1 MKIIIS
7 TDEKVINVNGDLAN
21 LAPAAA
27 SSMPATDP
35 NWRVI
40 RSEDRGGAMI
50 EVKDGSP
57 IRLSGQEADDL
68 LAPFFSAHA
77 SETARLTALEAPTL
91 YKRLRQ
97 AAYPPVGDQL
107 DVILKQFEKLRADG
121 TTMLTEMDDLLA
133 AWLQVKADYPES
145 K

>member
-7 TDEKVINVNGDLAN
+7 TDEKVINVNSSLVDLD
-21 LAPAAA
+21 APAAI
-27 SSMPATDP
+27 SMPATDP

-40 RSEDRGGAMI
+40 RSEGPGGAMI

-57 IRLSGQEADDL
+57 IRLTGQEADDL

-77 SETARLTALEAPTL
+77 SETDRLDALEAPTL

-97 AAYPPVGDQL
+97 AAYPPIGDQL
-107 DVILKQFEKLRADG
+107 DIILAQFETLKAG
-121 TTMLTEMDDLLA
+121 GVQTTAEMDSLILN
-133 AWLQVKADYPES
+133 WRKVKADYPKPE
-145 K
+145 